1 MSVDV
6 SDPFVRDLRR
16 EISDVDSALVEL
28 VNKRLRLVAKR
39 LKKTES
45 EVVRELLLDGLRR
58 KEKEAFYQRVSGQM
72 TPAFRER
79 LLKVAE
85 AFERIDG

>member
-1 MSVDV
+1 MALERINLNV
-6 SDPFVRDLRR
+6 PAELRR
-16 EISDVDSALVEL
+16 
-28 VNKRLRLVAKR
+28 RLRMVAKR
-39 LKKTES
+39 LKKSES

>member
-1 MSVDV
+1 VALERINLNV
-6 SDPFVRDLRR
+6 PAELRR
-16 EISDVDSALVEL
+16 
-28 VNKRLRLVAKR
+28 RLRSVAKR
-39 LKKTES
+39 LKKSES

-72 TPAFRER
+72 TPALRER
-79 LLKVAE
+79 LLEVAE

>member
-1 MSVDV
+1 MALERINLNV
-6 SDPFVRDLRR
+6 PAELRR
-16 EISDVDSALVEL
+16 
-28 VNKRLRLVAKR
+28 RLRMVAKR
-39 LKKTES
+39 LKKSES

-72 TPAFRER
+72 TPQLRER